1 MYNRRSSDPRQFP
14 IDKKGDID
22 FEFSFAFQPIVDV
35 GKQEINSFEA
45 LIRGPNGEPAASV
58 LNQVSYE
65 NIFGFDERCR
75 WKAIEMAS
83 RLNIPNR
90 LSINISAK
98 GLYQVDLNITAT
110 FIASRNNGFPVKNII
125 FEVVESENLTDHRNL
140 LKNLR
145 LLQDF
150 GFTTAIDDFGMGYSG
165 LKLLLEYQP
174 NIIKLDRELVSDI
187 HKNPVKQCIFSGIQ
201 CMCQKL
207 SIDIVAEGVERVEE
221 YIWLNKEGI
230 DFFQGYYFARPAF
243 EALPMVAFQ
252 EHLAGRLCDAELR

>member
-1 MYNRRSSDPRQFP
+1 MYNCRRYNPRQFP
-14 IDKKGDID
+14 LDNKGDID

-45 LIRGPNGEPAASV
+45 LIRGPHGEPAASV
-58 LNQVSYE
+58 LDRVSYD
-65 NIFGFDERCR
+65 NIFGFDERCH

-83 RLNIPNR
+83 HLNIPSR
-90 LSINISAK
+90 LSMNISAK

-110 FIASRNNGFPVKNII
+110 FKASRNNGFPVKNII
-125 FEVVESENLTDHRNL
+125 FEVVESESLTNHHNLF
-140 LKNLR
+140 KNLMILR
-145 LLQDF
+145 DF

-201 CMCQKL
+201 RICQKL

-221 YIWLNKEGI
+221 YAWLNKEGI

-243 EALPMVAFQ
+243 EALPTVAFQ
-252 EHLAGRLCDAELR
+252 A

>member
-1 MYNRRSSDPRQFP
+1 MHSRSRYYPHDYPL
-14 IDKKGDID
+14 DNKGDID

-45 LIRGPNGEPAASV
+45 LVRGPNGEPAASV
-58 LNQVSYE
+58 LNQVSDE
-65 NIFGFDERCR
+65 NISCFDKRSR

-83 RLNIPNR
+83 RLKIPRN
-90 LSINISAK
+90 LNINISAK

-125 FEVVESENLTDHRNL
+125 FEVTESENLTDQHNL
-140 LKNLR
+140 LKNLKI
-145 LLQDF
+145 LQDF

-187 HKNPVKQCIFSGIQ
+187 HKNPIKQNIFSGVQ
-201 CMCQKL
+201 RMCQKL
-207 SIDIVAEGVERVEE
+207 SIDIVAEGVEKVEE
-221 YIWLNKEGI
+221 YTWLYKEGI
-230 DFFQGYYFARPAF
+230 YLFQGFYFARPAF
-243 EALPMVAFQ
+243 EALPIVSFQ
-252 EHLAGRLCDAELR
+252 S